1 MTTEGEDEKFMLASS
16 GSNSSNM
23 TGGFST
29 GGDFNI
35 PNDVNAI
42 HNNYMDQLEEQ
53 YNDTKVMKRAKKL

>member
-1 MTTEGEDEKFMLASS
+1 
-16 GSNSSNM
+16 M

-35 PNDVNAI
+35 ANDVNAI